1 MLIYAGPVATFYEE
15 VDVRL
20 IYPKAK
26 SKNPDPDPDPGDR
39 VEERERERCLS
50 IR

>member
-20 IYPKAK
+20 IYPKGSQKIQIQIQIQGTGSRSGNGSDA
-26 SKNPDPDPDPGDR
+26 
-39 VEERERERCLS
+39 
-50 IR
+50 